1 MENSKV
7 VTSDKIHQLECF
19 KPREI
24 FNINTHA
31 MFQKEKV
38 KDPLDSDDPSNDDE
52 EDIEKLLIEHKDLVS
67 QDLQSSKR
75 ENIRNSKI
83 DLKAYKPGKSID
95 YNIKV
100 LR

>member
-1 MENSKV
+1 MNLILDQSKPV
-7 VTSDKIHQLECF
+7 ATDKIHQLEVF

-52 EDIEKLLIEHKDLVS
+52 EDIEKLLLERNDLV
-67 QDLQSSKR
+67 D
-75 ENIRNSKI
+75 
-83 DLKAYKPGKSID
+83 
-95 YNIKV
+95 
-100 LR
+100 